1 MQSSSQELSLAKL
14 FGYLPAKISVAK
26 TYLAQAGP
34 EWKVFIDQTLYA
46 HPRTLGLGVKYPKIS
61 EAVWTAI
68 QAALSGSQPVQ
79 SALNTAQSQIEGV
92 LKG

>member
-1 MQSSSQELSLAKL
+1 
-14 FGYLPAKISVAK
+14 VAK
-26 TYLAQAGP
+26 TFVQQVGP
-34 EWKVFIDQTLYA
+34 EWGVYANQTIYA

-68 QAALSGSQPVQ
+68 QAALSGSQTVQ
-79 SALNTAQSQIEGV
+79 SALATAQSQITSI